1 VRIAC
6 IGGGPAGLYF
16 AISMKLRDPSHDIE
30 VFERNAPGVTF
41 GWGVVFSDLTV
52 DNITRNDP
60 VSAQTI
66 TQEFAHWDDIDV
78 HIHGAT
84 ITSGGHGFIGIG
96 RKRLLEILQHRAR
109 ELGVTLQ
116 FNAECDP
123 ADPKWRDYDLVI
135 ASDGINSRFRDA
147 YADAFGVDVDV
158 RPNKFVWLGTSK
170 AFDAFTFA
178 FEETGHGWIWAHA
191 YRFAPDCSTFIVEC
205 SEETWRNFGFDRMD
219 QGEAR
224 AVCEKLF
231 AKYLDGHKLMSNA
244 AHLPG
249 PAVWLNFRRI
259 KCERWSSGNVIL
271 LGDAAHTA
279 HFSIGSGTKLAL
291 EDAIKLAEVLN
302 RTSPSSRG
310 AAGDAAIQKSFT
322 RRTRSREEETPHPS
336 RSSRLRVKPSDAG
349 AVSVA
354 GSQARGDGPLSL
366 EAALDE
372 YQAERSLEVLKLQN
386 SARNST
392 EWFETLG
399 RYLHFEPLQFAYSLL
414 TRSQRISHEN
424 LRLRD
429 REWLEGV
436 ERWFWKR
443 ATNGRSN
450 TTAPP
455 MFAPFKMREMEVAN
469 RITVSPMAMY
479 SAVDGVPN
487 DFHLVHLGE
496 RALGGAG
503 LVFTEMTCVS
513 PEGRISPGCTG
524 MWNADHVAAWKRIVD
539 FVHANSTAKICLQL
553 GHSGPKGSTKLG
565 WEGNDVPLDEGNWPV
580 MAASDVAWSPAN
592 QRPHPMTRAD
602 MDAVRDQFVAAVRMG
617 LECGFDMIEL
627 HAAHGYLL
635 SSFITRLQNR
645 RTDEYGGSLENR
657 LRYPIEVF
665 AAMRAAWPSDRP
677 MSVRISAN
685 DWAGENGITPGDAVE
700 IGEAFAREGAD
711 LIDVSAGQ
719 TWAEAQPVYGRM
731 FQTPFSDKIRNE
743 ARLATMAVGNIYE
756 PDHANSILA
765 AGRADL
771 VALARPHLIDPMWTL
786 RAAAQLDY
794 RDVHCPP
801 QYLNGLSQLARN
813 LKREAEAAAALRV

>member
-1 VRIAC
+1 MKIAC

-16 AISMKLRDPSHDIE
+16 AISMKLRDPGHEIE

-52 DNITRNDP
+52 ENITANDP
-60 VSAQTI
+60 VSAATI
-66 TQEFAHWDDIDV
+66 NAEFARWDDIDV
-78 HIHGAT
+78 HFGGQT

-96 RKRLLEILQHRAR
+96 RKRLLEILQNRAR
-109 ELGVTLQ
+109 ELGVTLH

-123 ADPKWRDYDLVI
+123 ADPKWRGYDLVI
-135 ASDGINSRFRDA
+135 AADGANSRFRDA
-147 YADAFGVDVDV
+147 TLKAFGVDIDV
-158 RPNKFVWLGTSK
+158 RANKFVWLGTSK
-170 AFDAFTFA
+170 VFDAFTFA

-205 SEETWRNFGFDRMD
+205 SEETWRSFGFDRMSQD
-219 QGEAR
+219 ESIA
-224 AVCEKLF
+224 ACEKLF
-231 AKYLDGHKLMSNA
+231 AKYLDGHSLQSNA
-244 AHLPG
+244 SHLVG
-249 PAVWLNFRRI
+249 SAAWLSFRRI
-259 KCERWSSGNVIL
+259 KCERWTSGNVIL

-302 RTSPSSRG
+302 RPG
-310 AAGDAAIQKSFT
+310 
-322 RRTRSREEETPHPS
+322 
-336 RSSRLRVKPSDAG
+336 
-349 AVSVA
+349 
-354 GSQARGDGPLSL
+354 LSL

-372 YQAERSLEVLKLQN
+372 YQAERNIEVLKLQN

-392 EWFETLG
+392 EWFETLE
-399 RYLHFEPLQFAYSLL
+399 RYTHFEPLQFAYSLL

-443 ATNGRSN
+443 ATDGRSN
-450 TTAPP
+450 KTAPP
-455 MFAPFKMREMEVAN
+455 MFAPFKLREMEVQN
-469 RITVSPMAMY
+469 RVTVSPMAMY
-479 SAVDGVPN
+479 SAVDGTPG
-487 DFHLVHLGE
+487 DFHFVHYGE

-503 LVFTEMTCVS
+503 LLFTEMTCVS

-524 MWNADHVAAWKRIVD
+524 MWNDEHATAWKRIVT
-539 FVHANSTAKICLQL
+539 FVHGNSKAKICLQL
-553 GHSGPKGSTKLG
+553 GHSGGKGSTKLG

-580 MAASDVAWSPAN
+580 VAASDVPWSPVN
-592 QRPHPMTRAD
+592 QVPTPMTRAD
-602 MDAVRDQFVAAVRMG
+602 MDEVRDQFVAAVRMG
-617 LECGFDMIEL
+617 LECGFDMVEL

-635 SSFITRLQNR
+635 AGFISPLQNR

-657 LRYPIEVF
+657 LRYPLEVF
-665 AAMRAAWPSDRP
+665 AAMRAAWPGDKP
-677 MSVRISAN
+677 MSVRISAT
-685 DWAGENGITPGDAVE
+685 DWAGDNGITPGDAVE

-719 TWAEAQPVYGRM
+719 TWVGQQPVYGRM
-731 FQTPFSDKIRNE
+731 FQTPFSDRIRNE
-743 ARLATMAVGNIYE
+743 GKLATMAVGNIYE

-771 VALARPHLIDPMWTL
+771 VALARPHLVDPFWTL
-786 RAAAQLDY
+786 RAAAQLNY

-813 LKREAEAAAALRV
+813 LQREAEAAGVLRV

>member
-1 VRIAC
+1 MKIAC

-16 AISMKLRDPSHDIE
+16 AISMKLRDPGHEIE
-30 VFERNAPGVTF
+30 IFERNAPGVTF

-60 VSAQTI
+60 ASAKTI

-78 HIHGAT
+78 HYRGEC
-84 ITSGGHGFIGIG
+84 ITSSGHGFIGIG
-96 RKRLLEILQHRAR
+96 RKRLLQILQDRAR
-109 ELGVTLQ
+109 ELGVALH

-123 ADPKWRDYDLVI
+123 ADPNWREYDLVI
-135 ASDGINSRFRDA
+135 ASDGANSRFRDA
-147 YADAFGVDVDV
+147 APEAFGVDVDV
-158 RPNKFVWLGTSK
+158 RKNKFVWLGTSK
-170 AFDAFTFA
+170 VFDAFTFA
-178 FEETGHGWIWAHA
+178 FEQTEDGWIWAHA

-205 SEETWRNFGFDRMD
+205 SEETWERFGFDRMS
-219 QGEAR
+219 QEESIA
-224 AVCEKLF
+224 ACEKLF
-231 AKYLDGHKLMSNA
+231 AKYLDGHSLQSNA
-244 AHLPG
+244 SHLVG
-249 PAVWLNFRRI
+249 SAAWLNFKRI
-259 KCERWSSGNVIL
+259 KCERWNSGNVIL

-291 EDAIKLAEVLN
+291 EDAIKLAEVLS
-302 RTSPSSRG
+302 RTAPS
-310 AAGDAAIQKSFT
+310 
-322 RRTRSREEETPHPS
+322 
-336 RSSRLRVKPSDAG
+336 
-349 AVSVA
+349 
-354 GSQARGDGPLSL
+354 LSL

-372 YQAERSLEVLKLQN
+372 YQAERNLEVLKLQN

-392 EWFETLG
+392 EWFETLE

-450 TTAPP
+450 KTAPP
-455 MFAPFKMREMEVAN
+455 MFAPFTMREMTVEN

-479 SAVDGVPN
+479 SAVDGMPN
-487 DFHLVHLGE
+487 DFHFVHLGE

-524 MWNADHVAAWKRIVD
+524 MWNDEHVAAWTRIVD
-539 FVHANSTAKICLQL
+539 FVHANSAAKICLQL
-553 GHSGPKGSTKLG
+553 GHSGAKGSTKVG
-565 WEGNDVPLDEGNWPV
+565 WEGNDVPLDENNWPV
-580 MAASDVAWSPAN
+580 MSASDVPWSPAN
-592 QRPHPMTRAD
+592 QVPRPMTRAD
-602 MDAVRDQFVAAVRMG
+602 MDMVRDQFVAAVRMG

-635 SSFITRLQNR
+635 SSFITPLQNR

-657 LRYPIEVF
+657 LRYPLEVF
-665 AAMRAAWPSDRP
+665 GAMRAAWPSDKP
-677 MSVRISAN
+677 MSIRISAT
-685 DWAGENGITPGDAVE
+685 DWAGENGITPDDAVE

-719 TWAEAQPVYGRM
+719 TWAEQQPVYGRM

-743 ARLATMAVGNIYE
+743 GRLATMAVGNIYE
-756 PDHANSILA
+756 TDHANSILA

-771 VALARPHLIDPMWTL
+771 VALARPHLIDPFWTL
-786 RAAAQLDY
+786 RAAAALNY
-794 RDVHCPP
+794 RDVHVPP
-801 QYLNGLSQLARN
+801 QYLNGMAQLARN

>member
-1 VRIAC
+1 MRIAC

-16 AISMKLRDPSHDIE
+16 AISMKLRDPAHEIE
-30 VFERNAPGVTF
+30 IFERNAPGVTF

-60 VSAQTI
+60 ASAKAI
-66 TQEFAHWDDIDV
+66 TEEFAHWDDIDV
-78 HIHGAT
+78 HYRGEC
-84 ITSGGHGFIGIG
+84 ITSSGHGFIGIG
-96 RKRLLEILQHRAR
+96 RKRLLEILQDRAR
-109 ELGVTLQ
+109 ELGVALH

-123 ADPKWRDYDLVI
+123 ADRKWRDYDLVI
-135 ASDGINSRFRDA
+135 ASDGANSRFRDA
-147 YADAFGVDVDV
+147 TPEAFGVDIDV
-158 RPNKFVWLGTSK
+158 RANKFVWLGTSK
-170 AFDAFTFA
+170 VFDAFTFA

-205 SEETWRNFGFDRMD
+205 SEDTWRKFGFDRMSQD
-219 QGEAR
+219 ESIA
-224 AVCEKLF
+224 ACEKLF
-231 AKYLDGHKLMSNA
+231 AKYLDGHSLQSNA
-244 AHLPG
+244 SHLVG
-249 PAVWLNFRRI
+249 SAAWLNFRRI
-259 KCERWSSGNVIL
+259 KCERWASGNVIL

-302 RTSPSSRG
+302 RSG
-310 AAGDAAIQKSFT
+310 
-322 RRTRSREEETPHPS
+322 
-336 RSSRLRVKPSDAG
+336 
-349 AVSVA
+349 
-354 GSQARGDGPLSL
+354 LSL

-372 YQAERSLEVLKLQN
+372 YQAERNLEVLKLQN

-392 EWFETLG
+392 EWFETLE

-443 ATNGRSN
+443 ATGGRSN
-450 TTAPP
+450 KTAPP
-455 MFAPFKMREMEVAN
+455 MFAPFTMREMTVEN

-479 SAVDGVPN
+479 SAVDGMPN
-487 DFHLVHLGE
+487 DFHFVHLGE
-496 RALGGAG
+496 RALGGGG

-524 MWNADHVAAWKRIVD
+524 MWNDEHVAAWKRIVD
-539 FVHANSTAKICLQL
+539 FVHANSKAKICLQL
-553 GHSGPKGSTKLG
+553 GHSGGKGSTKLG
-565 WEGNDVPLDEGNWPV
+565 WEGNDVPLDDGNWPV
-580 MAASDVAWSPAN
+580 MSASDVPWSPVN
-592 QRPHPMTRAD
+592 QVPKPMSRTD
-602 MDAVRDQFVAAVRMG
+602 MDMVRDQFVAAVRMG
-617 LECGFDMIEL
+617 LDCGFDMVEL

-635 SSFITRLQNR
+635 SSFITPLQNR

-657 LRYPIEVF
+657 LRYPLEVF
-665 AAMRAAWPSDRP
+665 AAMRAAWPSNKP
-677 MSVRISAN
+677 MSIRISAT
-685 DWAGENGITPGDAVE
+685 DWAGDNGITPDDAVE

-719 TWAEAQPVYGRM
+719 TWADQQPVYGRM

-743 ARLATMAVGNIYE
+743 GKLATMAVGNIYE

-771 VALARPHLIDPMWTL
+771 VALARPHLIDPFWTL
-786 RAAAQLDY
+786 RAAAALDY
-794 RDVHCPP
+794 RDVYCPP
-801 QYLNGLSQLARN
+801 QYLNGLAQLARN